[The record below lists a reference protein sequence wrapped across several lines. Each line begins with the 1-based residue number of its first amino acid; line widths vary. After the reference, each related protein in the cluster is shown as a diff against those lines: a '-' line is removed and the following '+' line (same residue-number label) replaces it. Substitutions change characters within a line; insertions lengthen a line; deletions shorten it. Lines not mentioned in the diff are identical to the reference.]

1 MIIKYYNILFF
12 TVFLI
17 YTTVFLFLTQK
28 NPEFFPVSI
37 NYIAFGIFFLMTI
50 YHSKL
55 LVKVPKSMLM
65 IVLIFFMFTVSVL
78 YGPDKLMA
86 VKQWI
91 SLFLLYYIL
100 LFIYA
105 FLDVA
110 YAKSILLSVLLISI
124 VYIVLSVNS
133 YNQNL
138 DYQSMY
144 IGLTGNRHNT
154 SMIFGVF
161 ASIAIA
167 TMLLYQSKITYFIA
181 IIAVMALQILIFLT
195 WARIGFFVEL
205 IFLLFMIPYFL
216 TAIRYK
222 YLKYSFIVVGI
233 IIATLAFFYLRQ
245 FYMIEEYIN
254 YAIERGTTGRTSI
267 DTALFNWQAQEGWL
281 LFALGFGIGS
291 LEHYAYLSDL
301 FIRDTNNIAGIIFVI
316 GMIGFLLYF
325 LLFLQLMIILK
336 NNIKNKESYVF
347 ASLALSIFLVPSE
360 TTWQNFNYFTT
371 VFMYICITLAIK
383 YDKFKGTHI

>member
-124 VYIVLSVNS
+124 VYIVLSVNF

-138 DYQSMY
+138 DYQGMY

-254 YAIERGTTGRTSI
+254 NAIERGTTGRTSI
-267 DTALFNWQAQEGWL
+267 DTALFNWQAQNGWL

-301 FIRDTNNIAGIIFVI
+301 FIRDTNNITGIIFVI

-360 TTWQNFNYFTT
+360 TSWQNFNYFTT

>member
-124 VYIVLSVNS
+124 VYIVLS
-133 YNQNL
+133 
-138 DYQSMY
+138 
-144 IGLTGNRHNT
+144 
-154 SMIFGVF
+154 
-161 ASIAIA
+161 
-167 TMLLYQSKITYFIA
+167 
-181 IIAVMALQILIFLT
+181 
-195 WARIGFFVEL
+195 
-205 IFLLFMIPYFL
+205 
-216 TAIRYK
+216 
-222 YLKYSFIVVGI
+222 
-233 IIATLAFFYLRQ
+233 
-245 FYMIEEYIN
+245 
-254 YAIERGTTGRTSI
+254 
-267 DTALFNWQAQEGWL
+267 
-281 LFALGFGIGS
+281 
-291 LEHYAYLSDL
+291 
-301 FIRDTNNIAGIIFVI
+301 
-316 GMIGFLLYF
+316 
-325 LLFLQLMIILK
+325 
-336 NNIKNKESYVF
+336 
-347 ASLALSIFLVPSE
+347 
-360 TTWQNFNYFTT
+360 
-371 VFMYICITLAIK
+371 
-383 YDKFKGTHI
+383 

>member
-1 MIIKYYNILFF
+1 
-12 TVFLI
+12 
-17 YTTVFLFLTQK
+17 
-28 NPEFFPVSI
+28 
-37 NYIAFGIFFLMTI
+37 
-50 YHSKL
+50 
-55 LVKVPKSMLM
+55 
-65 IVLIFFMFTVSVL
+65 
-78 YGPDKLMA
+78 
-86 VKQWI
+86 
-91 SLFLLYYIL
+91 
-100 LFIYA
+100 
-105 FLDVA
+105 
-110 YAKSILLSVLLISI
+110 
-124 VYIVLSVNS
+124 VYIVLSVNF

-138 DYQSMY
+138 DYQGMY

-254 YAIERGTTGRTSI
+254 NAIERGTTGRTSI
-267 DTALFNWQAQEGWL
+267 DTALFNWQAQNGWL

-301 FIRDTNNIAGIIFVI
+301 FIRDTNNITGIIFVI

-360 TTWQNFNYFTT
+360 TSWQNFNYFTT